1 MKNTHWT
8 LPLSLLTA
16 LLLTACGGARYVET
30 EGPGT
35 IVTVGEINIQDWI
48 QAGDALVQD
57 LLDSNAFDRVE
68 NPPAVLAISQIVNNT
83 TQQVDTNL
91 LTRRIR
97 IALNRSGRAL
107 TTTTTGL
114 GGSAEDPLARDQAE
128 FDRFTNATETPAPAR
143 PQFSLSGRLIEERAR
158 AGRTRQASFVFQL
171 ALTEIQS
178 GLAVWEGEEI
188 ITKQGRRS
196 SVGW

>member
-1 MKNTHWT
+1 MKTTYWT
-8 LPLSLLTA
+8 LPFSLAAILF
-16 LLLTACGGARYVET
+16 LTACGGARYVET

-68 NPPAVLAISQIVNNT
+68 NPPAVLAMSQIVNNT

-114 GGSAEDPLARDQAE
+114 GGAAEDPLARNQAE
-128 FDRFTNATETPAPAR
+128 FDRFTNEGATPAPAK

-158 AGRTRQASFVFQL
+158 AGRTRQASYVFQL